1 MVRTLR
7 RACPSCGKA
16 GFYVEGRRRTSCFYC
31 GHDIVQPAG
40 RGAVLVD
47 FRCPACRVV
56 SEVEDTAT
64 LVRCPGCKAGFGWA
78 HSPDFAALGVRDVVS
93 RARAVRLAEQRGRGA
108 IESATLYFAPSWL
121 FHAVEM
127 GWVLGNEKLADPGS
141 LRKRGVDPARDAPA
155 REIVAPVGG
164 KLEYTRKET
173 HRAVRE
179 LLPDPVLEPFGWKP
193 LARHASGAVLAPFDA
208 LEVEPGARVLA
219 PQWSR
224 DLALE
229 ECSRR
234 AQARELVDERS
245 LYRFFEHRVLL
256 RTAVTLVYHPFWV
269 LFFEPPDVPGRE
281 SIPRDWMVIDAV
293 DGQVTREPLAG
304 GPALFRAATVELPSR
319 AMTPVRLA
327 CPACRDDL
335 GALEPATFQTIVS
348 CPRCRACLE
357 LSNRG
362 LEPVEARYVAPVAA
376 DAGEG
381 EELVYVPV
389 WRYRV
394 KVRLERK
401 ELASRAQWK
410 RFMRSGEPSPDP
422 NESKRSIV
430 FYSVAAGAARTARLD
445 ALSLALT
452 RLQPD
457 LAFAVPRDASR
468 VLPAAFRAVD
478 ARTLAFP
485 TYVAL
490 YRDLTLKSIDALK
503 RTEVL
508 CDQPELIFYP
518 CIARRNEVH
527 DPRLG
532 VTLQLGGG

>member
-1 MVRTLR
+1 M
-7 RACPSCGKA
+7 
-16 GFYVEGRRRTSCFYC
+16 
-31 GHDIVQPAG
+31 
-40 RGAVLVD
+40 LVD

-64 LVRCPGCKAGFGWA
+64 LVRCPGCHAGFGWA
-78 HSPDFAALGVRDVVS
+78 HDPRGAALGVRDAVS
-93 RARAVRLAEQRGRGA
+93 QARAVRLAEQRGRGA

-127 GWVLGNEKLADPGS
+127 GWVLGNEKLADLGT
-141 LRKRGVDPARDAPA
+141 RRNRGVDPAREAPA

-164 KLEYTRKET
+164 KLEYIRKEA

-193 LARHASGAVLAPFDA
+193 LARHTAGSVLAPFDA
-208 LEVEPGARVLA
+208 LEVGPGARVLA
-219 PQWSR
+219 PEWTR
-224 DLALE
+224 DQALE

-234 AQARELVDERS
+234 AQARELVDERA

-256 RTAVTLVYHPFWV
+256 RAAVSLVYHPFWV

-293 DGQVTREPLAG
+293 DGEVTREPLAG
-304 GPALFRAATVELPSR
+304 GPALFRVPTVTLPDR

-327 CPACRDDL
+327 CPSCRDDL
-335 GALEPATFQTIVS
+335 GALEPATFPTIVS
-348 CPRCRACLE
+348 CPSCRACLE

-362 LEPVEARYVAPVAA
+362 LTPIEARFVEPVDSAA
-376 DAGEG
+376 DGA
-381 EELVYVPV
+381 EENVYVPV

-410 RFMRSGEPSPDP
+410 RFIRSGEPSPDP

-430 FYSVAAGAARTARLD
+430 FYAVAAGAARTARLD
-445 ALSLALT
+445 PLSLALT

-457 LAFAVPRDASR
+457 LAFAAPREGSR
-468 VLPAAFRAVD
+468 VLPASFRSAD

-485 TYVAL
+485 TYLAL

-508 CDQPELIFYP
+508 CDEPELVFYP
-518 CIARRNEVH
+518 CLARRNEVH

-532 VTLQLGGG
+532 VTLQLGAG